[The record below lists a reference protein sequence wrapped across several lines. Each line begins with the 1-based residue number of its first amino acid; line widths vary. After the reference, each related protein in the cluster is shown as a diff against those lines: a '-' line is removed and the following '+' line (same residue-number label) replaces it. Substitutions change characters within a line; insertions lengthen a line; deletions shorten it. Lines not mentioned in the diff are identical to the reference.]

1 MESLEAAGAWGTEDE
16 DFEEEGAED
25 LEDGVDAEDDFAGAD
40 FSEARVLRV
49 RSASRSQ

>member
-1 MESLEAAGAWGTEDE
+1 MESLEVAVARGAEDE
-16 DFEEEGAED
+16 DFEDEGAGD
-25 LEDGVDAEDDFAGAD
+25 LDDGVDAEEDFAGAD